1 MYPWGKECQQ
11 LGCTRKSTASK
22 IRKVNILLY
31 SDLVRPHLASSPQY
45 KSDIDLWADSV
56 KESQR
61 WQRAQSIN
69 CKRTGWE
76 IQDFRLKKRMFVE
89 QSGMRINVWQKTVKK
104 MEQGFS
110 VVFSEGKRGNGHK
123 LKYKKNV
130 LKTCFFV
137 PFFFLFFLFY
147 NECCHTLEQIAPNS
161 SGISIF
167 EDTHNLKGQII
178 LF

>member
-1 MYPWGKECQQ
+1 
-11 LGCTRKSTASK
+11 
-22 IRKVNILLY
+22 
-31 SDLVRPHLASSPQY
+31 
-45 KSDIDLWADSV
+45 
-56 KESQR
+56 
-61 WQRAQSIN
+61 
-69 CKRTGWE
+69 
-76 IQDFRLKKRMFVE
+76 
-89 QSGMRINVWQKTVKK
+89 